1 MTVEYLILGAVLVVM
16 GVVQVWLRHGPGSKD
31 SGDEVR
37 SEGDRSEGDRSEG
50 DRSEEVRSAG
60 KIRSGRA
67 WEAWTAMLGGVGIV
81 VGIALIV
88 MGVLGR

>member
-31 SGDEVR
+31 SGDEV
-37 SEGDRSEGDRSEG
+37 RSEGDRSEG